1 MAWTDVVQVVLLIIG
16 GLITTYLA
24 FSHLTPSG
32 SFMDG
37 LNLAFEKVPEKFHM
51 ILDKDHPSYNEL
63 PGLAVLIGGMWVAN
77 LYYWG
82 FNQYIIQRALAAKNI
97 GEAQKGLLLASGIKI
112 LMPFIVVIPGIAAYM
127 YYAGGEGVNSIAS
140 AADALKVDNPPFQAN
155 DNAYPWLIKE
165 LVPTGIKG
173 LVVAALA
180 AAIIS
185 SLASMMNSI
194 STIFTMDI
202 YRPLINK
209 EASSS
214 SLVRI
219 GRITAV
225 AAIIIASLI
234 APLLANGRG
243 VFNVIQEYTGLVS
256 PGILA
261 VFMLGLFYPK
271 ANSKGAIVGVI
282 LSVVIGLGL
291 KFFTPGIP
299 FMNQMM
305 IVFVTTCLI
314 IAGVSYNT
322 GKGKDDEKAIQT
334 GGGLFSTSS
343 TFNVVS
349 FAILLV
355 LAFFYAMFW

>member
-1 MAWTDVVQVVLLIIG
+1 
-16 GLITTYLA
+16 
-24 FSHLTPSG
+24 
-32 SFMDG
+32 
-37 LNLAFEKVPEKFHM
+37 
-51 ILDKDHPSYNEL
+51 
-63 PGLAVLIGGMWVAN
+63 
-77 LYYWG
+77 
-82 FNQYIIQRALAAKNI
+82 
-97 GEAQKGLLLASGIKI
+97 
-112 LMPFIVVIPGIAAYM
+112 
-127 YYAGGEGVNSIAS
+127 
-140 AADALKVDNPPFQAN
+140 
-155 DNAYPWLIKE
+155 
-165 LVPTGIKG
+165 
-173 LVVAALA
+173 
-180 AAIIS
+180 
-185 SLASMMNSI
+185 MMNSI